1 MVNLSKFTFNKKI
14 LTAACSFV
22 VGVWVYSLISSFPL
36 YMCVCV
42 FSQQQQKKKNIKV
55 QLIWK
60 LNFVL
65 YYIPIE
71 KLLLM
76 Q

>member
-1 MVNLSKFTFNKKI
+1 MIDLLKFTFNKKI
-14 LTAACSFV
+14 LIVACSFV
-22 VGVWVYSLISSFPL
+22 VGVWVYSLISSSFP
-36 YMCVCV
+36 YICVCV
-42 FSQQQQKKKNIKV
+42 FSTKKKKKKDIKV

>member
-22 VGVWVYSLISSFPL
+22 VGVWVYSLISSSFP
-36 YMCVCV
+36 YICVCV
-42 FSQQQQKKKNIKV
+42 CFLNNNKKKNIKV